1 MADTVSQFFAENED
15 VDGFWDALRESS
27 MEPDYEWYEEDEE
40 DGFEEGLRIGREAA
54 ELGKPI
60 TEYHHAGTN
69 IFYWIGTE
77 EEVLEKLKDGWEFWQ
92 EEHPL
97 PDPEEVRRQELEAK
111 RQKKLAEIEKL
122 QQGVAALDEELNG

>member
-1 MADTVSQFFAENED
+1 MANTVAEFFAENED
-15 VDGFWDALRESS
+15 VDGFWDALRESC
-27 MEPDYEWYEEDEE
+27 MEPDHEWWEEDEE
-40 DGFEEGLRIGREAA
+40 DGFDAGVRLGRESAA
-54 ELGKPI
+54 QGKPI

-77 EEVLEKLKDGWEFWQ
+77 EEVLEKLKDGWEMWQ

-122 QQGVAALDEELNG
+122 QQGIAALDEELA